1 MDPQEVA
8 AQHELDLGTD
18 ALSRGDFQTALTHY
32 KKSVEIKQTSIGP
45 SLSPL
50 LLPRPSH
57 LDTDPLLDAQATTTS
72 ASSSASSSLPLHV
85 PLPG

>member
-8 AQHELDLGTD
+8 AQHELDLGSD

-57 LDTDPLLDAQATTTS
+57 LDTDPLVRPQATTTS
-72 ASSSASSSLPLHV
+72 ASYSASPSLLLRV